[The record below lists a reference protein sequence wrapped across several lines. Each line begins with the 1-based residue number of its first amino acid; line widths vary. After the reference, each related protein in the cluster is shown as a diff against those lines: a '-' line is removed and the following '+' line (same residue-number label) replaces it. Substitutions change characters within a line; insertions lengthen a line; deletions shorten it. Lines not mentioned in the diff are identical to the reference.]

1 MNCPACKTPGAY
13 VGFTASE
20 CVNPACVHYKAPA
33 EEALH
38 ADFSDAAEGA
48 TKLLLDE
55 LKEAG
60 FIGTPMSLEM
70 KRAAVDVD
78 QFYEK
83 HHGPWSPPQ
92 CQITLRQMPKP
103 CCGFVEVYIS
113 HQTDKPSYKEWVCKC
128 RKCGQAVS
136 SPVVASE
143 ENMAREMNV
152 VANFVI
158 EKWNGMPHNPP
169 PASEEH
175 GHNRMRVFNGLK
187 WMETLK

>member
-20 CVNPACVHYKAPA
+20 CVNPVCVHYKAPA
-33 EEALH
+33 EEARRRIGSLEPPLKTIQSPLEAFLTRPALH
-38 ADFSDAAEGA
+38 ADFSE
-48 TKLLLDE
+48 
-55 LKEAG
+55 
-60 FIGTPMSLEM
+60 
-70 KRAAVDVD
+70 
-78 QFYEK
+78 FYE
-83 HHGPWSPPQ
+83 
-92 CQITLRQMPKP
+92 ITLRQMPKP

-113 HQTDKPSYKEWVCKC
+113 HHVGGDKPSWKEWFCRC

-158 EKWNGMPHNPP
+158 EKWNGISQS
-169 PASEEH
+169 AAGVRGTWTQSDA
-175 GHNRMRVFNGLK
+175 RL
-187 WMETLK
+187 